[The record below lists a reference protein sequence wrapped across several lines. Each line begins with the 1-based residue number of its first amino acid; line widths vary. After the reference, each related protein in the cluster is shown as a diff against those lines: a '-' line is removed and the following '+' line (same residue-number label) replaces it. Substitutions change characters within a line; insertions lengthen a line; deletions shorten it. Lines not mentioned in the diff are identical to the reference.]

1 MMKRLN
7 FDKTTLW
14 RSIAGVVCC
23 CAFILYLLYGRRFHG
38 NEYLLIMAFSLI
50 ALVNLFRIF
59 LCLKFERIRKNASS
73 EAEIVRVERRQDL
86 IVSIFTNAEYFLF
99 ILLIAIFAI
108 RESIPAYVTIP
119 LALAALLC
127 ILPLYESLRNLR
139 RFDRQ

>member
-1 MMKRLN
+1 MKRLN
-7 FDKTTLW
+7 FDKTMLW
-14 RSIAGVVCC
+14 RSIAGFVFC
-23 CAFILYLLYGRRFHG
+23 CAFILYLLFDRDFHG
-38 NEYLLIMAFSLI
+38 NDYTWVVLFAII
-50 ALVNLFRIF
+50 AVFALFRIF

-86 IVSIFTNAEYFLF
+86 IVSILTNAEYFLG

-108 RESIPAYVTIP
+108 LESIPAYVTIP

-127 ILPLYESLRNLR
+127 ILPLYESIRNLR